1 VTNSASQLNAAGA
14 DGAQPLAT
22 GVAAPKEHGFADA
35 VHHAAHRHHHHGHHA
50 RHHAPHDVTISPQI
64 KAAVDQA
71 IGAEHVPPTWRN
83 SLLFIAA
90 QESSGRVGARNTT
103 DSARGLFQ
111 LTQASWHL
119 NPNGAA
125 SFGNATEEAQG
136 GIRYI
141 QARYTTAPH
150 AEAFWRA
157 HHWY

>member
-1 VTNSASQLNAAGA
+1 VSQPQAVGA
-14 DGAQPLAT
+14 EGAQPASAT
-22 GVAAPKEHGFADA
+22 TPTQHGFADM
-35 VHHAAHRHHHHGHHA
+35 VHQAAHRHHHHGHHA
-50 RHHAPHDVTISPQI
+50 HHGRHHAPHEVALSPQI

-103 DSARGLFQ
+103 DTARGLFQ

-119 NPNGAA
+119 NPKGAA

>member
-1 VTNSASQLNAAGA
+1 VTAPVSQPEEAGTSNSAASAPGAAIKQHQKFSEA
-14 DGAQPLAT
+14 L
-22 GVAAPKEHGFADA
+22 HHA
-35 VHHAAHRHHHHGHHA
+35 VHHHHHHHHN
-50 RHHAPHDVTISPQI
+50 RHHAPNPVAITPEVR
-64 KAAVDQA
+64 AAVDQA
-71 IGAEHVPPTWRN
+71 IGAEKVPPAWQD

-111 LTQASWHL
+111 LTRASWHH

-125 SFGNATEEAQG
+125 SFGNAREETQG
-136 GIRYI
+136 AIRYI
-141 QARYTTAPH
+141 QARYTTAPK

>member
-1 VTNSASQLNAAGA
+1 MSSLVSQPEGAGRPDATAPATGAGA
-14 DGAQPLAT
+14 KSQ
-22 GVAAPKEHGFADA
+22 HGFAGVLHHA
-35 VHHAAHRHHHHGHHA
+35 VHHHHHHN
-50 RHHAPHDVTISPQI
+50 RHHAPHAVTISPDV
-64 KAAVDQA
+64 KHAVDQA
-71 IGAEHVPPTWRN
+71 IGAEHVPTAWRS

-90 QESSGRVGARNTT
+90 QESSGHVGARNTT

-111 LTQASWHL
+111 LTRASWHM

-125 SFGNATEEAQG
+125 SFGNAQEEAQG

-141 QARYTTAPH
+141 QARYDTAPK